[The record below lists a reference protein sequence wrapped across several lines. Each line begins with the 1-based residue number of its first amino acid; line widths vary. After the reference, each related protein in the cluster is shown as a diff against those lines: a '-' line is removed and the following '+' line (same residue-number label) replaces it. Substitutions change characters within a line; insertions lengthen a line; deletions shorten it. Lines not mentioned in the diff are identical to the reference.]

1 MLSVFML
8 NVVAPPTDW
17 EIMPH
22 EDFHNTKRKR
32 KLIRTNVFTSIQLEI
47 IAGSD
52 NQDTAKN
59 PDNDSCKQK

>member
-22 EDFHNTKRKR
+22 EEFHNTKRIR

-47 IAGSD
+47 IVGS
-52 NQDTAKN
+52 NNKDTAKS
-59 PDNDSCKQK
+59 NDSCKQK